1 MMHNPQN
8 ILTESLLELDMV
20 PSARCFIIDL
30 TSCKISKICL
40 SKFLNKISSGNELWS
55 QWIDWSNHRATFSKI
70 VKGKNS
76 SLLQITC
83 LLEVWSWSVLRELS
97 YRRHN
102 LQKNLHGLSA
112 MSETN
117 STPRLKCL
125 MDDHFLKQKPT
136 HMSHHLMQTLLPT
149 NSSNLLLQEI
159 IYNICKMFD
168 WSSVSII
175 NYSIGYSNQLV
186 PGSHIVH
193 FKTLSPFFW
202 MTVIFHKDQS
212 Y

>member
-1 MMHNPQN
+1 MMKRVFLSVPWPCLVR
-8 ILTESLLELDMV
+8 ILEEFPIMSILEQKFNVRRSLAKLINGLDLMNNEMNT
-20 PSARCFIIDL
+20 RWCF
-30 TSCKISKICL
+30 S
-40 SKFLNKISSGNELWS
+40 F
-55 QWIDWSNHRATFSKI
+55 RALAWT
-70 VKGKNS
+70 
-76 SLLQITC
+76 
-83 LLEVWSWSVLRELS
+83 WSWSVLRALS
-97 YRRHN
+97 YKRHN

-117 STPRLKCL
+117 SAPRLKCL

-175 NYSIGYSNQLV
+175 NYSTGYSNQLV

>member
-55 QWIDWSNHRATFSKI
+55 QWIDWYNHHATFSKI
-70 VKGKNS
+70 VKGTNS

-97 YRRHN
+97 YKRNN
-102 LQKNLHGLSA
+102 LQKNIHVLSA

-117 STPRLKCL
+117 SAPWLKCL

-149 NSSNLLLQEI
+149 NSSNLLLQKI

-168 WSSVSII
+168 
-175 NYSIGYSNQLV
+175 
-186 PGSHIVH
+186 
-193 FKTLSPFFW
+193 
-202 MTVIFHKDQS
+202 
-212 Y
+212 